1 VKKLVIVAV
10 SWATVSLSVL
20 ASGLEDVSLHFSTN
34 TVIVWQAPTNHLPK
48 RFWTYKRLPQVF
60 SAAAI
65 SNGIVLAGFEKKGFP
80 RPSTNHIV
88 IWDDHMDGEPSP
100 PNFALFP
107 ELGQMSYDLGDR
119 ASGSPMDSARDE
131 AAVKR
136 AWKCVAQLGV
146 DLTQLV
152 QTNAAGPGTGG
163 VFLPRQLDGIQ
174 FFDGTEGFQIMFG
187 KDGKVRSFG
196 LMWPKLE
203 RDESCATASPQEIIR
218 CIRGYK
224 TVLVPDDEEGNYF
237 ARVREVARARR
248 IAITQIT
255 PYYGEGML
263 GEEPRDNEP
272 SRYVRPVAILGAT
285 ADFGTNA
292 AFIRIYAPILASD
305 VGRLL
310 GSREEKISG
319 RAPGK

>member
-1 VKKLVIVAV
+1 
-10 SWATVSLSVL
+10 
-20 ASGLEDVSLHFSTN
+20 
-34 TVIVWQAPTNHLPK
+34 
-48 RFWTYKRLPQVF
+48 
-60 SAAAI
+60 
-65 SNGIVLAGFEKKGFP
+65 
-80 RPSTNHIV
+80 
-88 IWDDHMDGEPSP
+88 
-100 PNFALFP
+100 
-107 ELGQMSYDLGDR
+107 
-119 ASGSPMDSARDE
+119 
-131 AAVKR
+131 
-136 AWKCVAQLGV
+136 
-146 DLTQLV
+146 
-152 QTNAAGPGTGG
+152 
-163 VFLPRQLDGIQ
+163 
-174 FFDGTEGFQIMFG
+174 MFG

-263 GEEPRDNEP
+263 GEESRDNEP

-310 GSREEKISG
+310 GSRAEKISG

>member
-1 VKKLVIVAV
+1 MKKLVIVAV

-48 RFWTYKRLPQVF
+48 RLWTYKRLPQVF

-65 SNGIVLAGFEKKGFP
+65 SNGIVLAGFEKRGFP
-80 RPSTNHIV
+80 LPSTNHIV
-88 IWDDHMDGEPSP
+88 IWADHMEGEPQP
-100 PNFALFP
+100 PNFAMFP
-107 ELGQMSYDLGDR
+107 DMGQMSYDLGDR

-136 AWKCVAQLGV
+136 AWRCVAQLGV
-146 DLTQLV
+146 DITQLV
-152 QTNAAGPGTGG
+152 QTNAAGLGTGG

-174 FFDGTEGFQIMFG
+174 LFDGTEGFQIMFG
-187 KDGKVRSFG
+187 KDGNVRSFC
-196 LMWPKLE
+196 LLWPKLE
-203 RDESCATASPQEIIR
+203 RDENCATASPQEIIQ

-224 TVLVPDDEEGNYF
+224 TVLVPADEEGNYF
-237 ARVREVARARR
+237 AQVREVARARR
-248 IAITQIT
+248 LSITHVT
-255 PYYGEGML
+255 PYYGDGML

-285 ADFGTNA
+285 ADLGTNA
-292 AFIRIYAPILASD
+292 AFVKLYAPILAAD
-305 VGRLL
+305 VRRLL
-310 GSREEKISG
+310 SSRAERIPG
-319 RAPGK
+319 RAP